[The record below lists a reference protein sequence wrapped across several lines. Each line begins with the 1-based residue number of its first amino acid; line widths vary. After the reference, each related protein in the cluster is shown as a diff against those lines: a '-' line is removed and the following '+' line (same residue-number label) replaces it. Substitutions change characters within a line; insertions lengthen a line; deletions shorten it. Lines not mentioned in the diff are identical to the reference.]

1 MCVITLCLFECLGT
15 RLMCVAVD
23 YQHGCDSQSPP
34 SLQVSSKQKPPAKGT
49 VASFFSKQA
58 KNGKSPSRGYMTSRY
73 MHLEGVI
80 TNTTSV
86 HARTS

>member
-1 MCVITLCLFECLGT
+1 MYVCLFEYLGRT
-15 RLMCVAVD
+15 LVCVAVD
-23 YQHGCDSQSPP
+23 CQHGCDSQSPP

-58 KNGKSPSRGYMTSRY
+58 KNGKSPYMTSTCRY
-73 MHLEGVI
+73 MYLESVV

-86 HARTS
+86 HARTN